1 MLLNSLLLLIDNF
14 FACWIAAF
22 YVPMAILFMMR
33 FFPKLKELMHSRVP
47 NAQKHRNY
55 DIIVIVAFCIYHLNY
70 WIGEHYTF
78 HISHIYPSV
87 VAAIVLFVGLIRNPK
102 RIEAIR
108 SKIFGKRPPAP
119 KYDEFQSAKNDDTV
133 L

>member
-1 MLLNSLLLLIDNF
+1 MFGNSILLLIDNF
-14 FACWIAAF
+14 FAVWFAAF
-22 YVPMAILFMMR
+22 YVPVATFYLMR
-33 FFPKLKELMHSRVP
+33 YFPKMKELMHSRVP

-55 DIIVIVAFCIYHLNY
+55 DIIVILAFCIYHTNY

-78 HISHIYPSV
+78 HMSHIYPSLF
-87 VAAIVLFVGLIRNPK
+87 AGAVLLIGLTRSPR

-108 SKIFGKRPPAP
+108 EKICGKRPPAP